1 MDIIKKFVIRYVEYF
16 IIFFLADLLFDRTF
30 NIVGNLKISFVI
42 TAIIMLFGYVSKNY
56 HLNKV
61 QVKDFS

>member
-1 MDIIKKFVIRYVEYF
+1 MDIAKKFVINYAECF

-42 TAIIMLFGYVSKNY
+42 TAILMLFGYVSKK
-56 HLNKV
+56 LP
-61 QVKDFS
+61 F

>member
-30 NIVGNLKISFVI
+30 DIVGNLKISFVI
-42 TAIIMLFGYVSKNY
+42 TAIIMLFGYGLKKLPSK
-56 HLNKV
+56 
-61 QVKDFS
+61 